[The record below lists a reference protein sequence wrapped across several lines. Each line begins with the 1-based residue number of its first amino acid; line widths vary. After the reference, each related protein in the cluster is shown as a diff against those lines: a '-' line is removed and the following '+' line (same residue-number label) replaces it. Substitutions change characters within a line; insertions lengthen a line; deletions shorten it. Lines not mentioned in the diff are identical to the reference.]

1 MAETLTAA
9 MPTIPTYPLQED
21 IKVVV
26 ISAAGAT
33 WFMEAQKIVTIEYML
48 LFCPRKPKD
57 LMNIYNR

>member
-1 MAETLTAA
+1 MISVMPLVPPDTL
-9 MPTIPTYPLQED
+9 YECL
-21 IKVVV
+21 KVQGM
-26 ISAAGAT
+26 SAAGAT